1 MMLIGYARVSTAEQ
15 SLDAQ
20 LAELTAAGCER
31 VFSEK
36 LSGARASDRQALQK
50 LLKQA
55 THGDVVVVTRLDR
68 LARSTRDLLNII
80 EEFTREG
87 IGFRSLRETSI
98 DTTSATG
105 RLVLSILGS
114 IGEFERELIT
124 ARMDEGRKRAVAK
137 GVKFGPKFKLSHYQK
152 QEALARLAAGETQAD
167 VARTYGVSAATL
179 CRLQKGAPERT
190 PHPSAGRS
198 GATCSPSQWLPA
210 CSCLP

>member
-1 MMLIGYARVSTAEQ
+1 MLIGYARVSTAEQ

-179 CRLQKGAPERT
+179 CRLQKGAPA
-190 PHPSAGRS
+190 P
-198 GATCSPSQWLPA
+198 
-210 CSCLP
+210 